1 MSKTST
7 KLLRALPWSLLGA
20 FAAIALYS
28 PPVQAQTVY
37 GSIVGTV
44 TDASGGAVPAA
55 KVTLTNNGTN
65 LRRAAAA
72 DATGNYQFLNLLPGE
87 YRVDVEQ
94 QGFKHFVRPQ
104 VVIQVQ
110 AAARI
115 DAQLE
120 VGDTSQTIQ
129 VIEQTPLLQT
139 QEATLGQVVE
149 GRQVQ
154 DMPLNGRN
162 VLNLVALVPG
172 VVPQGATSGNPATN
186 NVNGWGNYQIGGG
199 AANQSAS
206 YIDGAPINVSYV
218 NGTALV
224 PTQEAVR
231 EFKVDTNAISA
242 EFGRFA
248 GGIVN
253 MSTRS
258 GTNEFHGSAYGFLR
272 NRDLNANNFFNNRIG
287 TARPVFNQNQFG
299 VASGG
304 RAIKDRTF
312 YFVSYEGFVLRQGFT
327 NLTTVP
333 TAAMRAGDFSAA
345 KIPPIF
351 NPLTTSQVNGVYTRS
366 PFGGNIIPQNMLNTA
381 AMNLA
386 NRLWPLP
393 NQPGVVNN
401 FQLTY
406 TRPFNYNQYT
416 GRIDHRITENQQLF
430 GRLTWWHKNYT
441 PNSALLNSTGTGS
454 VYATHQA
461 VAGYTNTIN
470 PATIA
475 DFRVS
480 FLRFVN
486 RTIPISCCNYNL
498 SQIAP
503 GWGAYQG
510 QVAFAELPE
519 PNVVGMYNFNTIP
532 IILDTDNAY
541 TLSGSITRT
550 HGPHTLNFGGE
561 ARRIEW
567 YYAQSNSPTGT
578 FNFDSGFTS
587 QLPLASGST
596 PGSPQNTGY
605 GFASWMLGFP
615 SAGSAQSPALSTG
628 IQYYGGLYA
637 TDSWRVRRKLTIN
650 VGVRWEQPGSF
661 SEKHGSITSLDLA
674 QAQPVLSQAIGHP
687 VTGGLALT
695 NTPGNPNNSWQRLH
709 WMLFSPRFGVA
720 YSITDKLVIR
730 SGYGISYLP
739 NTVAFSLGP
748 YNSPVN
754 NSTTTMPASL
764 DGGLTPDLAATLGNP
779 FPAGIVPPPGRSQAY
794 LNRLIGQG
802 IGSPFEDQRYPYAQQ
817 WNFDFQYQVN
827 GGLMVDV
834 GYAGAKGTHLPLYS
848 VNLDQIP
855 DSALSLGNQLLNQVP
870 NPFYRIIPAS
880 AGILGQPTVAYGYLL
895 KPYPQYLY
903 LSAFSPTVGDSTYN
917 ALQVKVQ
924 KRFGAGGVLIGSY
937 TYSRFEGTADVLSPW
952 LEANRFGVGGGQG
965 VQDNNNIAGE
975 KSLSSFDLPHRLVI
989 RYVLDLPVGNGK
1001 RWLGGVHGVADKLI
1015 SGWGVNGI
1023 TTFQSGF
1030 PLAFMDAN
1038 ANTLT
1043 NFFAAG
1049 NAGPGTGAGIT
1060 RPNFVAGCQPSIS
1073 GSAQSRIGKWFNT
1086 ACYTLPGPFEFGN
1099 EPRVDPSLRAQGVNN
1114 FDFAA
1119 TKNTKVTEKFTLE
1132 FRSEFFNLFN
1142 RVQFSPPNTQPGAA
1156 QFGQATAQ
1164 YNQPRLVQFGLRLK
1178 F

>member
-1 MSKTST
+1 MTQTSR
-7 KLLRALPWSLLGA
+7 KLLRGLTLSLCCVI
-20 FAAIALYS
+20 AAIAVR
-28 PPVQAQTVY
+28 PPAAQAQTVY

-44 TDASGGAVPAA
+44 TDATGGAVPGA

-65 LRRAAAA
+65 ERRDAAA
-72 DATGNYQFLNLLPGE
+72 DGAGNYQFLNLLPGDYKVE
-87 YRVDVEQ
+87 VEQ
-94 QGFKHFVRPQ
+94 AGFKHFVRPQ
-104 VVIQVQ
+104 VTIQVQ
-110 AAARI
+110 AAVRI
-115 DAQLE
+115 DPQLE
-120 VGDTSQTIQ
+120 VGETSQTME
-129 VIEQTPLLQT
+129 VTAQTPLLQT

-172 VVPQGATSGNPATN
+172 VVPQGATGGNPATN

-199 AANQSAS
+199 AANQSSS

-231 EFKVDTNAISA
+231 EFKVDTNAISP

-258 GTNEFHGSAYGFLR
+258 GTNEFHGSAYEFLR
-272 NRDLNANNFFNNRIG
+272 NKDLNANNFFNNRIG
-287 TARPVFNQNQFG
+287 TSRPAFSQNQFG
-299 VASGG
+299 VTSGG
-304 RAIKDRTF
+304 RVIRDRTF
-312 YFVSYEGFVLRQGFT
+312 FFVSYEGFVLRQGTT

-333 TAAMRAGDFSAA
+333 TAAMRTGDFSAA
-345 KIPPIF
+345 KIPAIF
-351 NPLTTSQVNGVYTRS
+351 NPLTTSLVNGVNTRA
-366 PFGGNIIPQNMLNTA
+366 PFTGNVIPQDLLNSA
-381 AMNLA
+381 AINLA
-386 NRLWPLP
+386 NQLWPLP
-393 NQPGVVNN
+393 NQAGVVNN
-401 FQLTY
+401 YQVTY

-416 GRIDHRITENQQLF
+416 GRFDHRLTQNQQLF
-430 GRLTWWHKNYT
+430 GRMTWWHKNYT
-441 PNSALLNSTGTGS
+441 PNSALLNSTGTGNT
-454 VYATHQA
+454 YATHQA
-461 VAGYTNTIN
+461 VVGYTNAIN
-470 PATIA
+470 QSTIA
-475 DFRVS
+475 DVRVS
-480 FLRFVN
+480 MLRFVN
-486 RTIPISCCNYNL
+486 RTIPISCCNYDL
-498 SQIAP
+498 RQIGP
-503 GWGAYQG
+503 GWGAYQS

-532 IILDTDNAY
+532 VILNTDNAY
-541 TLSGSITRT
+541 TLSGSITKTR
-550 HGPHTLNFGGE
+550 GSHTLHFGGE

-587 QLPLASGST
+587 QLPFATGST

-615 SAGSAQSPALSTG
+615 SAGSAQSPALSAG
-628 IQYYGGLYA
+628 IQHYGGLYA
-637 TDSWRVRRKLTIN
+637 QDSWRVSRKLTIN
-650 VGVRWEQPGSF
+650 VGLRWEQPGSF
-661 SEKHGSITSLDLA
+661 SEKHGSLTSLDLA
-674 QAQPVLSQAIGHP
+674 QAQPVLSQALGRT

-695 NTPGNPNNSWQRLH
+695 NTAGNPNNSWQTLH
-709 WMLFSPRFGVA
+709 WKLFSPRVGVA
-720 YSITDKLVIR
+720 YSLTDKVVLR
-730 SGYGISYLP
+730 SGYGLSYLP

-754 NSTTTMPASL
+754 NSITTMAASL
-764 DGGLTPDLAATLGNP
+764 DAGATPNLAATLSNP
-779 FPAGIVPPPGRSQAY
+779 FPTGIVPPPGRSQAY
-794 LNRLIGQG
+794 LNSLIGQG
-802 IGSPFEDQRYPYAQQ
+802 IGSPVQDQRYPYAQQ
-817 WNFDFQYQVN
+817 WNFDVQYQVN
-827 GGLMVDV
+827 GGLMMDI

-855 DSALSLGNQLLNQVP
+855 DSALSLGNALLNQVK
-870 NPFYRIIPAS
+870 NPFYGIIPAS

-903 LSAFSPTVGDSTYN
+903 MSAFSPTVGDSTYN
-917 ALQVKVQ
+917 SLQVKVQ
-924 KRFGAGGVLIGSY
+924 KRFGEGGVLIGSY
-937 TYSRFEGTADVLSPW
+937 TYSKFEGTADVLSPW
-952 LEANRFGVGGGQG
+952 LEANRFGVGGAQG

-975 KSLSSFDLPHRLVI
+975 KSQSSFNLPHRLVI
-989 RYVLDLPVGNGK
+989 SYVLDIPIGK
-1001 RWLGGVHGVADKLI
+1001 GKHWLGNVHGAADKLL
-1015 SGWGVNGI
+1015 SGWAVNGI

-1030 PLAFMDAN
+1030 PLSFMDAN

-1043 NFFAAG
+1043 NFFAVG

-1060 RPNFVAGCQPSIS
+1060 RPNFVAGCQPSIA
-1073 GSAQSRIGKWFNT
+1073 GTAQSRIGKWFNT

-1099 EPRVDPSLRAQGVNN
+1099 EPRVDPTLRAQGINN

-1119 TKNTKVTEKFTLE
+1119 TKNTRITEKVTIE

-1156 QFGQATAQ
+1156 QFGQVTAQ

>member
-1 MSKTST
+1 MTNKFGR
-7 KLLRALPWSLLGA
+7 LLPALSVSLC
-20 FAAIALYS
+20 AALLMQ
-28 PPVQAQTVY
+28 PPAGVAQTVY

-44 TDASGGAVPAA
+44 TDASGGGIPGA

-65 LRRAAAA
+65 ERREISA
-72 DATGNYQFLNLLPGE
+72 DGAGNYQFLNLLPGD
-87 YRVDVEQ
+87 YQVEADQ
-94 QGFKHFVRPQ
+94 QGFKHFLRPH
-104 VVIQVQ
+104 VTIQVQ
-110 AAARI
+110 AAVRI
-115 DAQLE
+115 DPQLE
-120 VGDTSQTIQ
+120 LGDASQTVQ
-129 VIEQTPLLQT
+129 VTEQTPLLQT

-172 VVPQGATSGNPATN
+172 VVPQGQTGGNPATN
-186 NVNGWGNYQIGGG
+186 NVNSWGNYQIGGG
-199 AANQSAS
+199 TANQSAA

-231 EFKVDTNAISA
+231 EFKVDTNSISP

-258 GTNEFHGSAYGFLR
+258 GTNDFHGSLYEFLR
-272 NRDLNANNFFNNRIG
+272 NKDLNANNFFNNRIG
-287 TARPVFNQNQFG
+287 TARPAFNQNQFG
-299 VASGG
+299 VTSGG
-304 RAIKDRTF
+304 RIVKDRTF
-312 YFVSYEGFVLRQGFT
+312 FFISYEGFVLRQGTT

-333 TAAMRAGDFSAA
+333 TAAMRTGDFSAA
-345 KIPPIF
+345 KIPALF
-351 NPLTTSQVNGVYTRS
+351 NPLAGSLVNGVYTRQ
-366 PFGGNIIPQNMLNTA
+366 PFTGNMIPKNLLNQA
-381 AMNLA
+381 AINLA
-386 NRLWPLP
+386 NQLWPLP

-401 FQLTY
+401 YQVTY
-406 TRPFNYNQYT
+406 ARPFNYNQYT
-416 GRIDHRITENQQLF
+416 GRIDHRLTENQQLF

-441 PNSALLNSTGTGS
+441 PNSALLNSTGTGNT
-454 VYATHQA
+454 YGTHQA

-470 PATIA
+470 PTTIA

-480 FLRFVN
+480 MLRFVN

-503 GWGAYQG
+503 AWGSYQS
-510 QVAFAELPE
+510 QVAFSELPE

-532 IILDTDNAY
+532 VILNTDNAY
-541 TLSGSITRT
+541 TLSGSITKTRGS
-550 HGPHTLNFGGE
+550 HVLHFGGE

-587 QLPLASGST
+587 QLPFASGAT

-615 SAGSAQSPALSTG
+615 SAGSAQSPALSAG
-628 IQYYGGLYA
+628 VQYYGGLYA
-637 TDSWRVRRKLTIN
+637 SDSWRVSRKLTVNI
-650 VGVRWEQPGSF
+650 GVRWEQPGSF
-661 SEKHGSITSLDLA
+661 SEKHGSLASLDLA
-674 QAQPVLSQAIGHP
+674 QAQPVLSQAIGRTI
-687 VTGGLALT
+687 TGGLALT
-695 NTPGNPNNSWQRLH
+695 DTPGNPRSSWQSLH
-709 WMLFSPRFGVA
+709 WKLFSPRVGLA
-720 YSITDKLVIR
+720 YSLTDKLVVR
-730 SGYGISYLP
+730 SGYGLSYLP

-754 NSTTTMPASL
+754 NATTIMAASL
-764 DGGLTPDLAATLGNP
+764 DGGQTPNLAATLSNP
-779 FPAGIVPPPGRSQAY
+779 FPNGIVPPPGRSQSY
-794 LNRLIGQG
+794 LNSLVGQG
-802 IGSPFEDQRYPYAQQ
+802 IGSPLQNQPYPYTQQ
-817 WNFDFQYQVN
+817 WNFDVQYQVN

-855 DSALSLGNQLLNQVP
+855 DSALSLGSALLNQVP
-870 NPFYRIIPAS
+870 NPFYGIIPAS

-903 LSAFSPTVGDSTYN
+903 VSAFSPTVGDSTYN
-917 ALQVKVQ
+917 SMQVKVQ
-924 KRFGAGGVLIGSY
+924 KRFGEGGVLIGSY
-937 TYSRFEGTADVLSPW
+937 TYSRLQGTADVLSPW
-952 LEANRFGVGGGQG
+952 LEANRFGVGGAQG
-965 VQDNNNIAGE
+965 VQDNNNISGE
-975 KSLSSFDLPHRLVI
+975 KSLSSFDLPNRLVI
-989 RYVLDLPVGNGK
+989 SYVLDLPFGK
-1001 RWLGGVHGVADKLI
+1001 GKHWLGNVRGVADKLL
-1015 SGWGVNGI
+1015 SGWAVNGI
-1023 TTFQSGF
+1023 TTFQDGF
-1030 PLAFMDAN
+1030 PLAFMDAS

-1043 NFFAAG
+1043 NFFAVG

-1060 RPNFVAGCQPSIS
+1060 RPNFVSGCQPSIG
-1073 GSAQSRIGKWFNT
+1073 GSAQSRISKWFNT
-1086 ACYTLPGPFEFGN
+1086 GCYTLPGPFEFGN
-1099 EPRVDPSLRAQGVNN
+1099 EPRVDPNLRAQGINN
-1114 FDFAA
+1114 FDFSAS
-1119 TKNTKVTEKFTLE
+1119 KNTRIAEKFTLE

-1156 QFGQATAQ
+1156 QFGQVTAQ
-1164 YNQPRLVQFGLRLK
+1164 YNLPRLVQFGLRLK